1 MWIKNNDYLC
11 KKNTMNFER
20 SESLR
25 FNYYDI
31 FFSYYFNNERSCT
44 QMITDHMMAYVY
56 SGELILEEENQKT
69 VVQKG
74 ECVFLRRDNRVKMN
88 KQPLGEEQFQGI
100 FMIFKRNFLRDFY
113 QNLYKKELPLE
124 AEKHKPSVIKLPKAA
139 DIESLFQSMTPYF
152 DSDKEPAKELMQL
165 KLHEGVYSLLNIDKR
180 FYPALFDFT
189 EPWKI
194 DILDYMEEN
203 YMFDLSVEA
212 IAGFT
217 GRSLA
222 SFKRDFKKIS
232 LLPPQKWLMT
242 KRLKVAHDK
251 IGSENKKVSDVYLEV
266 GFKNLSHFSSAY
278 KKQYGVSPSK

>member
-1 MWIKNNDYLC
+1 
-11 KKNTMNFER
+11 MNFER

-113 QNLYKKELPLE
+113 QNLDKKELPLE